1 MGYRL
6 ACFVGSR
13 ALGGSAVATLLGVCI
28 VVVLIVGYIAAMH
41 AFGCLIKWWAAGELA
56 WDYDGTFPVGQA
68 AALLT
73 AAIIWL
79 GSIVGH
85 AALATWRH

>member
-28 VVVLIVGYIAAMH
+28 GAVLIVGYIAAMH
-41 AFGCLIKWWAAGELA
+41 ALGCLIKWLVTGELA
-56 WDYDGTFPVGQA
+56 WDYDDAFPVGQL
-68 AALLT
+68 AALLI
-73 AAIIWL
+73 AGIIGL

-85 AALATWRH
+85 AALATWSH